1 MLNYCRD
8 ARCASQNERLVC
20 SLAEKICAAAVD
32 AATYA
37 IDKLYSYRVPD
48 ELREQVQIGTRV
60 LVPFGFGNKRA
71 EAVVLAFREDAGEF
85 KLKPIVEVLDETPI
99 LTAEQ
104 LRLAAWM
111 RERLYCTYFDCVHAM
126 LPAGLWFKRNETY
139 TLAPDADLAA
149 LRERDGEA
157 GQVLALFEQP
167 GQTLSVSEIRD
178 RLGKGAG
185 QTLDALAGEG
195 ILIYHSNTAQKTGDK
210 TEKMLR
216 LDMEASEAMSH
227 ISRRSPARMD
237 VVSLLSDGG
246 AMSQKEIVYMT
257 GVSDAALRDM
267 TKKGILRAEY
277 EEVLR
282 APDFSEVPRAA
293 APVLS
298 AAQQQAYDGMA
309 ALMDENA
316 PRAALLFGVT
326 GSGKT
331 QVYLQLIAHALEQG
345 KSAIVLVPEIGLTP
359 QLLRQFAAR
368 FGEEVAVLHSALSAG
383 ERYDSFKKIK
393 TGRARVVIGTRSAVF
408 APAKNLGVIII
419 DEEQDAAYRSEQSPR
434 YHARD
439 VAKYRAAQTNAL
451 LVLGSATPSVE
462 TYYGAKQGKYPVFTL
477 TERFLGAGL
486 PEVIISDMRGLAR
499 EGRSGI
505 IGPDLER
512 ELISTLDK
520 GKQAILFLNRR
531 GNSRVIGC
539 GVCGWVP
546 ECPSCSTT
554 MTYHSVSGRAMCHYC
569 GASIKI
575 TGKCPA
581 CGSTSLF
588 TETPGTQKLEE
599 ELHERF
605 PSARVL
611 RMDADTMTA
620 KGAHERLLNKFG
632 KGEADIL
639 IGTQMVT
646 KGLDFENVTL
656 VGVLDADQSL
666 YAQDYR
672 AHERTFSL
680 ITQVVGRA
688 GRRFDTGHA
697 VIQTYSPL
705 HPVILTAA
713 RQDYEAFY
721 ESEMQTREALRCPPV
736 CDITM
741 ITAVGELEQQVLSS
755 LLALKTRLQ
764 SLMEGQ
770 FADVKAPVLG
780 PAAAQMV
787 KVMGRYRYHLTIRA
801 KDCARWR
808 RLISGV
814 LREFMQDGKNRGV
827 TVFADSNNEM

>member
-1 MLNYCRD
+1 M
-8 ARCASQNERLVC
+8 
-20 SLAEKICAAAVD
+20 AEKICAAAVD

-139 TLAPDADLAA
+139 TLAPDVDLAA
-149 LRERDGEA
+149 LRERDGED

-439 VAKYRAAQTNAL
+439 VAKYRAAQTDAL

-462 TYYGAKQGKYPVFTL
+462 TYYGAKQGKYPVFAL

-512 ELISTLDK
+512 ELISTLEK

-575 TGKCPA
+575 TGKCPQ

-620 KGAHERLLNKFG
+620 KGAHERLLNQFG

-688 GRRFDTGHA
+688 GRRFDTGRA
-697 VIQTYSPL
+697 VIQTYNPL

-801 KDCARWR
+801 KDSARWR